1 MWRVWRGDPY
11 DTEYDSCG
19 IITSSPS
26 SGLAASF
33 RTRPQIS
40 HVSTPRISRTST
52 PQILHLKYIEL
63 IDFEELSALTS
74 LKDLLLTVSSVDG
87 TYV

>member
-1 MWRVWRGDPY
+1 VSTLG
-11 DTEYDSCG
+11 
-19 IITSSPS
+19 
-26 SGLAASF
+26 
-33 RTRPQIS
+33 IS
-40 HVSTPRISRTST
+40 HVST

-87 TYV
+87 TFVRVVWTGRT